1 MLFRSKQKTAYEI
14 IQRDWSSD
22 VCSSDLKQK
31 TVYEI
36 IQRDW
41 SSDVCSSDLF
51 RTVAGHMAVHSGDSD
66 DYALHLSGR
75 IAALARVVLA
85 PVFFD
90 GIDLESLIRD
100 ELRAAHPTQL
110 IIRGPEARLAPK
122 EAEMMSLAIHELA
135 TNAVKFGALSQS
147 QAKIRIVWDIT
158 FQFGVRLLR
167 FEWLEAGVEA
177 ACASSAPGF
186 GSELIERLIAREL
199 KGEGKMT
206 FLPDGVH
213 CTIEIPLSGKQDRHG

>member
-1 MLFRSKQKTAYEI
+1 L
-14 IQRDWSSD
+14 
-22 VCSSDLKQK
+22 K
-31 TVYEI
+31 TVETSDAI
-36 IQRDW
+36 SLGAPEMGFDEDRRIAELNQRIRRVLW
-41 SSDVCSSDLF
+41 IF
-51 RTVAGHMAVHSGDSD
+51 RTVATHMAVHSQNSD

-75 IAALARVVLA
+75 IAALGRVVLA

-90 GIDLESLIRD
+90 GVDLESLIRD
-100 ELRAAHPTQL
+100 ELQGVRPAQF

-158 FQFGVRLLR
+158 YNFGARLLR
-167 FEWLEAGVEA
+167 FEWLEAGVEVA
-177 ACASSAPGF
+177 ATSSVPGF

-206 FLPDGVH
+206 FLPDGVQ
-213 CTIEIPLSGKQDRHG
+213 CTIEIPLNGPQDRHG

>member
-1 MLFRSKQKTAYEI
+1 MKAIETSDAISLRAPEMGFDEDRQVAELNQRIRRVLWVFRAVE
-14 IQRDWSSD
+14 
-22 VCSSDLKQK
+22 
-31 TVYEI
+31 
-36 IQRDW
+36 
-41 SSDVCSSDLF
+41 
-51 RTVAGHMAVHSGDSD
+51 AHMAAHSRNSD

-75 IAALARVVLA
+75 IAALGRAVLA

-100 ELRAAHPTQL
+100 ELQAAHPTHL

-135 TNAVKFGALSQS
+135 TNAVKFGALSQP
-147 QAKIRIVWDIT
+147 QAKIRIIWDIT
-158 FQFGVRLLR
+158 YQFGVQLLR
-167 FEWLEAGVEA
+167 FDWLEAGVEVA
-177 ACASSAPGF
+177 AASCAPGF

-199 KGEGKMT
+199 RGEGKMT